1 VHEREARSSCLPTN
15 GFLLYTTPCK
25 PPLNHTIQIGL
36 LYTPLQYVSKV
47 LTFGL
52 LHMLLAIFVFDYLQ
66 VVVVYKLLQGLH
78 NVGVP

>member
-1 VHEREARSSCLPTN
+1 MKDKLEVVVFQQMDFFVYHSLQASSKSHYPNRSL
-15 GFLLYTTPCK
+15 
-25 PPLNHTIQIGL
+25 
-36 LYTPLQYVSKV
+36 TPLQYVSKV

-66 VVVVYKLLQGLH
+66 VVVVYKILRGLH